1 MTSDEIKQS
10 TSMQEV
16 LNMFGL
22 KVNRKG
28 FMCCPFHKEKTP
40 SMKIYEKKYHCFG
53 CGEDGDV
60 FSFVMKYQGCDFK
73 EAFKILGGGYENTD
87 YGRER
92 VKRSVAIRKARENT
106 AADLDEIRTLVAQT
120 WNLADEI
127 NAGLKNAPDKV
138 FSDEHE
144 ELITLRN
151 VIVYFWEYYIID
163 RREVT
168 TSAKT
173 DIIRKCTRINEL
185 KTLLGAD

>member
-92 VKRSVAIRKARENT
+92 VKRSVAIRKARQNT
-106 AADLDEIRTLVAQT
+106 AADMDEIRTLVAQT

-151 VIVYFWEYYIID
+151 AIVYFWEYYIID

-168 TSAKT
+168 TSAKCEILKKCNR
-173 DIIRKCTRINEL
+173 IIEL
-185 KTLLGAD
+185 KGLLGAD

>member
-28 FMCCPFHKEKTP
+28 FMCCPFHNEKTP

-92 VKRSVAIRKARENT
+92 VKRSVAIRKARQNT
-106 AADLDEIRTLVAQT
+106 AADMDEIRTLVAQT

-151 VIVYFWEYYIID
+151 AIVYFWEYYIID

-168 TSAKT
+168 TSAKA